1 MQSQSAQSWS
11 AHNPVAVHFGPGCR
25 TALRPRLSGQKLL
38 VVTTARG
45 RAQFTADPVLGTIQA
60 DLSWVDTVQPNPG
73 LTDTQAEIDRL
84 AGQSFDAV
92 LAFGGGSAMDAAKA
106 LAAALAP
113 SLTPGL
119 PCRDLATLIADPG
132 THLDRPLLPLHAI
145 TTTSGTGAEVT
156 PFATIW
162 DHENRRKLSLASP
175 RLFPQTAI
183 VDPELTYGLPH
194 AATVSTSLDALNQ
207 AFESVWNRNR
217 TPLTTLMAAR
227 AIALGLDAIPRL
239 AADPGDHTAR
249 AMIAETSLLA
259 GLCISQTRTA
269 ICHSISYPLTAH
281 FGLAHGMACAFTM
294 GAVADLVLERAPE
307 ALSEVAALSGHGTA
321 TALVAA
327 LHRVLAALDISAR
340 CRAAL
345 PGTEALMALRPD
357 MHTPGRADNFSLEMN
372 DDTLALVL
380 TRS

>member
-45 RAQFTADPVLGTIQA
+45 RAHFTADPVLGTIQA

-106 LAAALAP
+106 LAAALV
-113 SLTPGL
+113 PGL
-119 PCRDLATLIADPG
+119 SCRDLATLIADPG

-183 VDPELTYGLPH
+183 VDPELTYGLPR
-194 AATVSTSLDALNQ
+194 AATLSTSLDALNQ

-227 AIALGLDAIPRL
+227 AIALALEAIPRL

-249 AMIAETSLLA
+249 AMIAEASLLA

-294 GAVADLVLERAPE
+294 GAVADLVLEHAPE
-307 ALSEVAALSGHGTA
+307 ALSEVGRLSGYGTA
-321 TALVAA
+321 AALVAA
-327 LHRVLAALDISAR
+327 LRDLLAALDISAQ

-345 PGTEALMALRPD
+345 PGTEALLALRAE
-357 MHTPGRADNFSLEMN
+357 MHTSGRADNFSFAMN
-372 DDTLALVL
+372 DNILARVL
-380 TRS
+380 SRS